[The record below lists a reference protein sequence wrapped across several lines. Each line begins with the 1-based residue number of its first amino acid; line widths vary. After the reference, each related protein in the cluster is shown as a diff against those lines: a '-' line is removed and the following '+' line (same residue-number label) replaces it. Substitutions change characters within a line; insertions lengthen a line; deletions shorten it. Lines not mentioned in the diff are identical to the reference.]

1 MDSQLD
7 IDNDKALDR
16 DRDRDSDS
24 DSDWDFAKD
33 FSLDKY
39 EDRSLVSLLKW
50 SNDL

>member
-7 IDNDKALDR
+7 IDNDKAF
-16 DRDRDSDS
+16 DRDSDS
-24 DSDWDFAKD
+24 DSDWDFGKD

>member
-16 DRDRDSDS
+16 DRDSDS
-24 DSDWDFAKD
+24 DSDWDFGKD

>member
-24 DSDWDFAKD
+24 DWDFGKD

>member
-16 DRDRDSDS
+16 DKDSDS

-33 FSLDKY
+33 FSLDKC

>member
-16 DRDRDSDS
+16 DSDS
-24 DSDWDFAKD
+24 DSDWDFGKD
-33 FSLDKY
+33 FSVDKY

>member
-16 DRDRDSDS
+16 DRDSDS
-24 DSDWDFAKD
+24 DSDWDFGKD
-33 FSLDKY
+33 FSVDKY